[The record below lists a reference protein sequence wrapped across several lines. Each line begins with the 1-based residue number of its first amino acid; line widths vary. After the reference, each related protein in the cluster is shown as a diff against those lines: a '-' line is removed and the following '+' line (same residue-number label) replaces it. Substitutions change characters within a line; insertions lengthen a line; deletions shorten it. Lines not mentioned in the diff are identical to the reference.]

1 MLKRFYPVKKREKVH
16 DQEVGAILDFNPSD
30 CSHWKRGEKNIRSV
44 FALSR
49 LADALKVDTALL
61 YDIASGLLSLDEA
74 YYEYKEVQSIRSI
87 LNETR
92 KHEEDPDFKEYVG
105 RVMKF
110 VEDIHTKAEYKTP
123 PFYLPEIFNFF
134 SFVTL
139 QPVEMIE
146 NLSRVLRTK
155 PGQYIIQFKKSEL
168 MSQTRMSIVEN
179 LGKILLEVERERFPE
194 LGAYDSRFA
203 KNEGLT
209 FVTNMLVPKE
219 LLRRELIK
227 VDTRQN
233 LILEL
238 SSLFWAPMV
247 LVRYQLQN
255 LIEDP
260 MVSNVLKSREDR
272 FSSSR
277 REI

>member
-1 MLKRFYPVKKREKVH
+1 MKNLSSAKFPHSVQLFRFAQKVLSSQKKGKVH

-227 VDTRQN
+227 VDT
-233 LILEL
+233 
-238 SSLFWAPMV
+238 
-247 LVRYQLQN
+247 
-255 LIEDP
+255 
-260 MVSNVLKSREDR
+260 
-272 FSSSR
+272 
-277 REI
+277 

>member
-1 MLKRFYPVKKREKVH
+1 
-16 DQEVGAILDFNPSD
+16 
-30 CSHWKRGEKNIRSV
+30 
-44 FALSR
+44 
-49 LADALKVDTALL
+49 
-61 YDIASGLLSLDEA
+61 
-74 YYEYKEVQSIRSI
+74 
-87 LNETR
+87 
-92 KHEEDPDFKEYVG
+92 
-105 RVMKF
+105 
-110 VEDIHTKAEYKTP
+110 
-123 PFYLPEIFNFF
+123 
-134 SFVTL
+134 
-139 QPVEMIE
+139 MIE

-179 LGKILLEVERERFPE
+179 LAKILLEVERNRFPE
-194 LGAYDSRFA
+194 LGEYDARFA
-203 KNEGLT
+203 KNEGLV

-247 LVRYQLQN
+247 LIRYQLQN

-260 MVSNVLKSREDR
+260 VVADVLKGKAETLSAGQRE
-272 FSSSR
+272 F
-277 REI
+277 